1 MMNINKKILAIVL
14 ILLYIFA
21 NMLFYTVIFN
31 DYVNRKVFFITGFQF
46 LCEITFWIV
55 IFHFLNKERDIPKA
69 DKILIEGIFLTG
81 IVNTGIGRVLL
92 NSSPYVND
100 LLNNNTALI
109 YFLGIGRVL
118 MIFGSIL
125 FIFYAVKKNKFN
137 LFLTLISVFNLI
149 IAFFIW
155 GDFDN
160 SITSSFRIIMGLLG
174 IGYILFFN
182 EKSINKKAEEKNEK
196 EIN

>member
-1 MMNINKKILAIVL
+1 LYHKIA
-14 ILLYIFA
+14 
-21 NMLFYTVIFN
+21 
-31 DYVNRKVFFITGFQF
+31 
-46 LCEITFWIV
+46 C
-55 IFHFLNKERDIPKA
+55 
-69 DKILIEGIFLTG
+69 
-81 IVNTGIGRVLL
+81 
-92 NSSPYVND
+92 
-100 LLNNNTALI
+100 
-109 YFLGIGRVL
+109 
-118 MIFGSIL
+118 IL
-125 FIFYAVKKNKFN
+125 FVFYAVKKNKFN
-137 LFLTLISVFNLI
+137 LFLTLISVFNLV

>member
-1 MMNINKKILAIVL
+1 
-14 ILLYIFA
+14 
-21 NMLFYTVIFN
+21 
-31 DYVNRKVFFITGFQF
+31 
-46 LCEITFWIV
+46 
-55 IFHFLNKERDIPKA
+55 
-69 DKILIEGIFLTG
+69 
-81 IVNTGIGRVLL
+81 
-92 NSSPYVND
+92 
-100 LLNNNTALI
+100 
-109 YFLGIGRVL
+109 

-125 FIFYAVKKNKFN
+125 FTFYAVKKNKFN
-137 LFLTLISVFNLI
+137 LFLTLISVFNLV

>member
-1 MMNINKKILAIVL
+1 
-14 ILLYIFA
+14 
-21 NMLFYTVIFN
+21 
-31 DYVNRKVFFITGFQF
+31 
-46 LCEITFWIV
+46 
-55 IFHFLNKERDIPKA
+55 
-69 DKILIEGIFLTG
+69 
-81 IVNTGIGRVLL
+81 
-92 NSSPYVND
+92 
-100 LLNNNTALI
+100 
-109 YFLGIGRVL
+109 

-125 FIFYAVKKNKFN
+125 FVFYAVKKNKFN
-137 LFLTLISVFNLI
+137 LFLTLISVFNLV